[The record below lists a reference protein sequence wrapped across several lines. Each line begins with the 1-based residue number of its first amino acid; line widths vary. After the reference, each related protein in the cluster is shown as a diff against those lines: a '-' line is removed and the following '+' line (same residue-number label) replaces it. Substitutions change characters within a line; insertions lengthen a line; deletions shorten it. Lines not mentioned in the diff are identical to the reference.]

1 MRRPWGRAVPNRALS
16 CAPRPGLPCQPH
28 PGDVSQLTQ
37 LTADLVR
44 IDSVNPDL
52 VPGGAGEG
60 EIAKFVAGWLEEAGL
75 GVETEEIAP
84 GRFNVVGIARGS
96 GGGRSLL
103 LNAHM
108 DTVGTAGMEAP
119 LEPQAAD
126 GRLYGRGAY
135 DMKASLAAIMLT
147 GANAVAA
154 GLHGNVIVTAV
165 CDEEVGSIGSEA
177 AARRYAAEGA
187 IVAEPTEERLAV
199 AHRGFAWIE
208 IETRGRAAHGSRYDL
223 GEDAIARMG
232 EVLVRLTALHEELRS
247 RAPHRFLG
255 TGSAHASLIEG
266 GTELSTYPDR
276 CVLQAERRTLPG
288 ETESDIAAEASTLL
302 ADLEGSARVTF
313 FREPFEVDDDHE
325 FVGLVRRHAGD
336 SELIGVPFWADSAL
350 FAAAGIPTVVYGP
363 KGEGAHAA
371 VEWVDVASAERCADV
386 YARVAADFCA

>member
-1 MRRPWGRAVPNRALS
+1 MGELT
-16 CAPRPGLPCQPH
+16 GL
-28 PGDVSQLTQ
+28 TKR
-37 LTADLVR
+37 LVA

-60 EIAKFVAGWLEEAGL
+60 EIAKFVASWLEEAGL
-75 GVETEEIAP
+75 DVESEEVAP
-84 GRFNVVGIARGS
+84 GRFNVVGTARGS
-96 GGGRSLL
+96 GGGRTLL

-108 DTVGTAGMEAP
+108 DTVGTAGMDAP
-119 LEPQAAD
+119 LEPRETD

-135 DMKASLAAIMLT
+135 DMKASLAAIMLA
-147 GANAVAA
+147 GAGAVDAGLRGDVIVAAVA
-154 GLHGNVIVTAV
+154 
-165 CDEEVGSIGSEA
+165 DEEVGSVGSEA
-177 AARRYAAEGA
+177 AARRHRADGA

-232 EVLVRLTALHEELRS
+232 EVLVRLSAFDEEVRG
-247 RAPHRFLG
+247 RPPHRFLG

-288 ETESDIAAEASTLL
+288 ETEEDIAREADALL
-302 ADLEGSARVTF
+302 GGLPGSARVTF
-313 FREPFEVDDDHE
+313 FREPFEVDETHE
-325 FVGLVRRHAGD
+325 FVGVVRRHAGNP
-336 SELIGVPFWADSAL
+336 ELIGVPFWADSAL

-363 KGEGAHAA
+363 SGEGAHAA
-371 VEWVDVASAERCADV
+371 VEWVDIASAERCADV
-386 YARVAADFCA
+386 YARLAADFCA